1 MKLATEGLA
10 IVHDPMDV
18 ANDDDGDE
26 DAEKDS
32 KKKKKK
38 GKAKG
43 KPKKSTLAMSPS
55 TKQAVI
61 GTASRQVA
69 SPAKAK
75 LDVHAP
81 GVFVCFVFFLSVC
94 SRYQN
99 TRVTIQRRRGRLRRR

>member
-1 MKLATEGLA
+1 VQDGAVMKLATEGLA
-10 IVHDPMDV
+10 IVNDPMDV
-18 ANDDDGDE
+18 AKNDDGDE

-32 KKKKKK
+32 KKKTKPNAK

-43 KPKKSTLAMSPS
+43 KRLPKKSTLAMSPS

-61 GTASRQVA
+61 GTACRQVA

-81 GVFVCFVFFLSVC
+81 GVVVCFFLCLFVHVIKI
-94 SRYQN
+94 
-99 TRVTIQRRRGRLRRR
+99 RV